1 MKRRHFL
8 ALWSVLLAKPL
19 WARAPLVATP
29 SQAEGPFY
37 PVVPIPLRANLI
49 LQEQGIAGDPIE
61 LTGRVK
67 DMKGEPLTGV
77 KVEIWQC
84 DGNGVYDHPQ
94 QPNNQNFDRHF
105 AGFGAVETDSNGQY
119 RFRTLFPV
127 PYTGR
132 PPHIHVKLW
141 RGNQELLTTQLYLK
155 GQTGNEWWGGRER
168 QHLQFDPVGKKG
180 NKAGEFDF
188 ILSV

>member
-8 ALWSVLLAKPL
+8 ALWSMLFVKPSWAKQHS
-19 WARAPLVATP
+19 VATP

-37 PVVPIPLRANLI
+37 PVVPIPLRADLI
-49 LQEQGIAGDPIE
+49 LQDRGLSGEPIE
-61 LTGRVK
+61 LVGRVIDK
-67 DMKGEPLTGV
+67 AGEPIPGI

-94 QPNNQNFDRHF
+94 QPDNQAFDRHF
-105 AGFGAVETDSNGQY
+105 AGFGAVESDTNGQY
-119 RFRTLFPV
+119 RFRTISPV

-141 RGNQELLTTQLYLK
+141 RGNKELLTTQLYLK
-155 GQTGNEWWGGRER
+155 GQTGNEWWGGQERE
-168 QHLQFDPVGKKG
+168 HLQFDPIEKQNRKV
-180 NKAGEFDF
+180 GEFDF
-188 ILSV
+188 VLAV

>member
-8 ALWSVLLAKPL
+8 ALWSMLFVKPIWAKHH
-19 WARAPLVATP
+19 LVTTP

-37 PVVPIPLRANLI
+37 PVIPIPLRADLI
-49 LQEQGIAGDPIE
+49 LQDKGLAGEPIE
-61 LTGRVK
+61 LMGRVIDK
-67 DMKGEPLTGV
+67 VGNPVPKI

-94 QPNNQNFDRHF
+94 QPNNQAFDRHF
-105 AGFGAVETDSNGQY
+105 AGFGAVETDSNGHY
-119 RFRTLFPV
+119 WFRTINPV

-141 RGNQELLTTQLYLK
+141 RGNKELLTTQLYLK

-168 QHLQFDPVGKKG
+168 EYLQFDPIEQQGRTV
-180 NKAGEFDF
+180 GEFDF
-188 ILSV
+188 VLTV